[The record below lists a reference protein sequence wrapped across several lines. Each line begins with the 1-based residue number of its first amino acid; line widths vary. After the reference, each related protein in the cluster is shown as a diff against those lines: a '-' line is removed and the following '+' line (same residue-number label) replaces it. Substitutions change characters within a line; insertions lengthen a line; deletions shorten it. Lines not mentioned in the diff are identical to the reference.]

1 MVVGTGAFQRLC
13 VCVCLLSCFSRV
25 QLCVTL
31 WTAACQATL
40 FMGFFRQEYW
50 SGLSCP
56 PPGDLPN
63 PGIKLVSLKSPTLAG
78 GFFTTG
84 STWEAP

>member
-1 MVVGTGAFQRLC
+1 MVLKGSSNLLLFYLMVLGTHWAQWAIPSFSVFLRIGHQMVVGTGAFQRLC

-40 FMGFFRQEYW
+40 FMGFFRQEY
-50 SGLSCP
+50 
-56 PPGDLPN
+56 
-63 PGIKLVSLKSPTLAG
+63 
-78 GFFTTG
+78 
-84 STWEAP
+84 